1 MNADR
6 CVSGSP
12 ELGFGSALDAVV
24 VVQLRAA
31 VARVVNLQ
39 AVVQEVQ
46 VLLGLLTLTHGVRV
60 QNLQETSQLGSRNR
74 GPTFY
79 NSCPTNQ
86 VMVLFSLMS
95 AAKLCLIQLLSRQ

>member
-31 VARVVNLQ
+31 VARVVNFQ

-60 QNLQETSQLGSRNR
+60 QNLQETSQLGS
-74 GPTFY
+74 
-79 NSCPTNQ
+79 
-86 VMVLFSLMS
+86 
-95 AAKLCLIQLLSRQ
+95 